1 MSNYVTFAEESVGL
15 TEGKLYLVQEGWF
28 LDDYGDVRWVDG
40 VRTHCPVAIEGNIQ
54 YVIRCTESPNP
65 RCKGKFI
72 NSEPDYSTGYIRCS
86 KGHPAGVYHFTLD
99 EVAEFLRF
107 THKQYHEKGYSS
119 KFEVLLAPLR
129 VVAEPPKPKRGNG
142 GHEVGTLLR
151 CVVSGHQ
158 QIVVGQTYRVD
169 RIDSDG
175 DEWIEPVNTHEHTQ
189 RQNKMFP
196 ARASNP
202 GFARKTVFDVVN

>member
-1 MSNYVTFAEESVGL
+1 MSNYVTFAEDGAGL
-15 TEGKLYLVQEGWF
+15 TAGKLYLVHEGSF
-28 LDDYGDVRWVDG
+28 FDDDGDVRRVEG
-40 VRTHCPVAIEGNIQ
+40 VRTHSDVAIEGTIQ
-54 YVIRCTESPNP
+54 YVVRCIESPNP
-65 RCKGKFI
+65 TCKGKFI
-72 NSEPDYSTGYIRCS
+72 NSEPDYSTGYIRCNED
-86 KGHPAGVYHFTLD
+86 HPAGAYHFTLD
-99 EVAEFLRF
+99 EVAELLRF
-107 THKQYHEKGYSS
+107 THKQYHEKGLSS

-175 DEWIEPVNTHEHTQ
+175 DEWIEPVHPTEHTP
-189 RQNKMFP
+189 RQNRMFP
-196 ARASNP
+196 ALASNP
-202 GFARKTVFDVVN
+202 EFARATVFAVVN